1 MTIFALL
8 FLALLSALIAYISL
22 LPDNFRIARST
33 TIDASPEAIFRH
45 INDFH
50 NWLDWS
56 PWARL
61 DPDMKD
67 EYGGTPQGYGATYSW
82 SGNKQVG
89 VGRMEIVESRQG
101 ERVRIRLEF
110 EKPFKAAHDVQFD
123 LKPLCE
129 DRTEVTWA
137 MSGRHEFMG
146 KAMHKFFNVDKT
158 LSGQF
163 DKGLADL
170 KRVVESQPKI
180 AAG

>member
-33 TIDASPEAIFRH
+33 TIDASPEVIFRYV
-45 INDFH
+45 NDFH

-67 EYGGTPQGYGATYSW
+67 EYGGTPLGYGATYSW
-82 SGNKQVG
+82 SGNKEVG

-110 EKPFKAAHDVQFD
+110 KKPFNAAHDVQFD
-123 LKPLCE
+123 LKPLGE

-158 LSGQF
+158 VGGQF